1 MFKVSLKIIDV
12 VKAAFAFYPLLLF
25 AQNVHA
31 QKTVSAGV
39 ELDVLPYLTGGYFGA
54 VWVGKGHVR
63 ARALYAKVNMPDF
76 IVKDGF
82 TNNTIRSFAIVGD
95 YFLKEEQIGLWF
107 GGGMVLWDGEIQS
120 DLQLETAS
128 YQNFLLNGSIGY
140 VWNLGNKFYL
150 SPWAGLSVRVGGD
163 KTVAVDDD
171 IFEPRLLNPEMSL
184 KLGYRF

>member
-1 MFKVSLKIIDV
+1 MSLRITYIVKIV
-12 VKAAFAFYPLLLF
+12 FALYLILLSV
-25 AQNVHA
+25 QKTHA

-54 VWVGKGHVR
+54 VWVAKGHVR
-63 ARALYAKVNMPDF
+63 TRALYTKVNMPDF
-76 IVKDGF
+76 IVQDGF
-82 TNNTIRSFAIVGD
+82 TNNTIRSFALVGD
-95 YFLKEEQIGLWF
+95 YFLNEEQTGLWF

-128 YQNFLLNGSIGY
+128 YKNYLLNGSIGY
-140 VWNLGNKFYL
+140 VWDLGKKIYL

-163 KTVAVDDD
+163 KTVAVDDA
-171 IFEPRLLNPEMSL
+171 IFKPRWLNPEMSL

>member
-1 MFKVSLKIIDV
+1 MFKVSLKITDV
-12 VKAAFAFYPLLLF
+12 VKTAFAFFLLLLF

-95 YFLKEEQIGLWF
+95 YFLKEEQEGFWF
-107 GGGMVLWDGEIQS
+107 GGGMVLWDGKIQS

-128 YQNFLLNGSIGY
+128 YQNYLLNGSLGF

-171 IFEPRLLNPEMSL
+171 SFKPRLLNPEMSL

>member
-1 MFKVSLKIIDV
+1 MKPPSILKIV
-12 VKAAFAFYPLLLF
+12 CAFCILALSTKNIQ
-25 AQNVHA
+25 AQES
-31 QKTVSAGV
+31 VSIGV

-76 IVKDGF
+76 IVSDGF
-82 TNNTIRSFAIVGD
+82 TNNTIRSFAFVGD
-95 YFLKEEQIGLWF
+95 YFLNKEQKGLWF

-128 YQNFLLNGSIGY
+128 YKNYLLNGSIGY
-140 VWNLGNKFYL
+140 VWDFGRKFYL
-150 SPWAGLSVRVGGD
+150 SPWAGMSIRVGGD
-163 KTVAVDDD
+163 KAVEVDDD
-171 IFEPRLLNPEMSL
+171 TFEPRLLNPEMSL